1 MQETAFKQKVKLI
14 KKKNEQFKRNKR
26 EKSGSHLLELTEIL
40 PTEGSFS
47 FLELER
53 KCCHCLKS
61 SNAL

>member
-53 KCCHCLKS
+53 KCCHRLKS

>member
-14 KKKNEQFKRNKR
+14 KKENELFKGNRR
-26 EKSGSHLLELTEIL
+26 EKSGSHLLELTEML